1 MLGEIFQRFVEKS
14 PIVVMVR
21 GVLERV
27 LGAEAL
33 DAWYERTAQ
42 KQYTQTLLF
51 STLYELMSAVVFAI
65 KPSVHA
71 AYQGREAEVGTSIG
85 SVYSKLK
92 GIELQTSAELVRY
105 SATALAPIVEQVG
118 GAREPWLAGYQVKII
133 DGNCLEATEHRLKP
147 LRELGAGALP
157 GKSLVVFDPVLGL
170 VTEVFPCEDG
180 HAQERA
186 LLGEVLPTIK
196 AGELWLHDR
205 NFCTRDFLCGHL
217 VRGAFF
223 ISRQHQQLPLE
234 ALGELRPAGRV
245 ETGKVAEQRVR
256 VCDSAGNG
264 YTFRRIRL
272 ELDEPTRDG
281 EQVIYLLTNLPRQL
295 ASAKTIARLY
305 GKRWTIERAFQDL
318 EGQLHSEQYPGLS
331 AGGAVWLLCRVG
343 RLQRAGG
350 GVCRLAGGAWGA
362 DHRPPGLRLLPR
374 QRNRRN
380 ASWNDDRH
388 SRRILAGLCNDVRSG
403 VCRDLVATGSQGAL
417 TDLS

>member
-14 PIVVMVR
+14 PIAVMVR

-42 KQYTQTLLF
+42 KQYTRTLLF

-71 AYQGREAEVGTSIG
+71 AYQGREAEVGASIV
-85 SVYSKLK
+85 SVYSQLK
-92 GIELQTSAELVRY
+92 GIELPTSAELVRY
-105 SATALAPIVEQVG
+105 SARALAPIVEQMG

-196 AGELWLHDR
+196 AGELGLHDR
-205 NFCTRDFLCGHL
+205 NFCTRDFLCGHV

-223 ISRQHQQLPLE
+223 ISRQQE
-234 ALGELRPAGRV
+234 LG
-245 ETGKVAEQRVR
+245 
-256 VCDSAGNG
+256 SA
-264 YTFRRIRL
+264 
-272 ELDEPTRDG
+272 
-281 EQVIYLLTNLPRQL
+281 Q
-295 ASAKTIARLY
+295 
-305 GKRWTIERAFQDL
+305 
-318 EGQLHSEQYPGLS
+318 
-331 AGGAVWLLCRVG
+331 
-343 RLQRAGG
+343 
-350 GVCRLAGGAWGA
+350 
-362 DHRPPGLRLLPR
+362 
-374 QRNRRN
+374 
-380 ASWNDDRH
+380 
-388 SRRILAGLCNDVRSG
+388 
-403 VCRDLVATGSQGAL
+403 
-417 TDLS
+417 

>member
-1 MLGEIFQRFVEKS
+1 MREIPEVEVAMLGEIFQRFVEKS
-14 PIVVMVR
+14 PIAVMVR

-71 AYQGREAEVGTSIG
+71 AYQGREAEVGTSIV

-92 GIELQTSAELVRY
+92 GIELRTSAELVRY

-170 VTEVFPCEDG
+170 GTEVFPCEDG

-205 NFCTRDFLCGHL
+205 NFCTRDFLCGHV

-223 ISRQHQQLPLE
+223 ISRQHQQLPWE
-234 ALGELRPAGRV
+234 ALSELRPAGRV

-281 EQVIYLLTNLPRQL
+281 EQVIYLLTNLPRQV
-295 ASAKTIARLY
+295 ASASPFKVFQ
-305 GKRWTIERAFQDL
+305 IE
-318 EGQLHSEQYPGLS
+318 PV
-331 AGGAVWLLCRVG
+331 AG
-343 RLQRAGG
+343 
-350 GVCRLAGGAWGA
+350 
-362 DHRPPGLRLLPR
+362 
-374 QRNRRN
+374 
-380 ASWNDDRH
+380 
-388 SRRILAGLCNDVRSG
+388 
-403 VCRDLVATGSQGAL
+403 
-417 TDLS
+417 